1 MIVVMSKEKHVKTI
15 WKILIAIREPVL
27 VVVSIVDTLEPVPV
41 DLSVDE
47 LVEDPVGFAVD
58 VRVVV
63 VVVLELLGV
72 VLVDVLELELLVVVV
87 LVLVVEL
94 ELLVVVLVLVVEL
107 ELLVVVLVEVV
118 VGMGKSSQGI

>member
-72 VLVDVLELELLVVVV
+72 VLELLGVVLVDVLELELLVVVV
-87 LVLVVEL
+87 VV
-94 ELLVVVLVLVVEL
+94 VVVLVLVVEL